1 MIKIHDNVATI
12 TVDPMKID
20 IITAGE
26 VIEDSIN
33 DYLSNALGYSVEFL
47 NDNDYG
53 VIMMAILQNIEER
66 LPKGE

>member
-1 MIKIHDNVATI
+1 MIKIHNNVATV

-26 VIEDSIN
+26 VIEEYIN
-33 DYLSNALGYSVEFL
+33 DYLSNALGCSVEFL

-53 VIMMAILQNIEER
+53 VIVIAILKEIKER

>member
-1 MIKIHDNVATI
+1 MIKIHNNVAII

-53 VIMMAILQNIEER
+53 VIVMAILQNIEER

>member
-1 MIKIHDNVATI
+1 MIKIHNNVATI

-53 VIMMAILQNIEER
+53 VIVMAILQNIEER